1 MGAILRAGGI
11 SLRRLADRFG
21 TPLYVYDAER
31 IRRGVDRFASAFS
44 SVPLL
49 LAYAVKA
56 NGSLALLNRIGALG
70 AGADIVSLGELRR
83 VERAGIPAGRVIF
96 SGVGKTERELEAG
109 LRAGIHAF
117 HAESQAE
124 VDLLSRVAGRLGLPA
139 RLGLR
144 LNPDV
149 HSPTPFAYT
158 RTGHAATKFGI
169 PVREAE
175 ALYTA
180 RADDPNLHFVGVG
193 VHIGSQI
200 AEVAPYLEALDT
212 VLGVV
217 DRLLEGGIALEY
229 VDLGGGFGVAYE
241 SDGALDLEALATRV
255 VPEIRGRGLR
265 LVLEPGRAIVGEAG
279 LLLARVLYTK
289 CVDAKHFIVTDA
301 SMTELLRPSHYG
313 AFHRIRPVERRAGAP
328 TVRADIVGPV
338 CESGDFLARGRRIE
352 LPEPGDLL
360 AVETAGAYGFA
371 MASNYNGRPRPAEV
385 LIEGGEAVLVRERES
400 LEDLMRGETIPPLPG
415 ERDVRDK
422 V

>member
-1 MGAILRAGGI
+1 M
-11 SLRRLADRFG
+11 SLRWLADRFG

-31 IRRGVDRFASAFS
+31 IRRGVGRFESAFS
-44 SVPLL
+44 GVPLL
-49 LAYAVKA
+49 VAYAVKA
-56 NGSLALLNRIGALG
+56 NGSLALLSRIGALG

-109 LRAGIHAF
+109 IRAGIHAF
-117 HAESQAE
+117 HAESHAE
-124 VDLLSRVAGRLGLPA
+124 VDLLSRVAARLGIPA

-180 RADDPNLHFVGVG
+180 RADDPNLHFVGIG

-200 AEVAPYLEALDT
+200 ADVAPYREALDT

-241 SDGALDLEALATRV
+241 ADGALDLEALAARV

-289 CVDAKHFIVTDA
+289 RVDTKHFVVTDA

-313 AFHRIRPVERRAGAP
+313 AFHRIRPVERREGAP
-328 TVRADIVGPV
+328 TVLADIVGPV

-371 MASNYNGRPRPAEV
+371 MASAYNGRPRPAEV
-385 LIEGGEAVLVRERES
+385 LIEEGEAVLVRERER
-400 LEDLMRGETIPPLPG
+400 LDDLMRGETIPPLPAKP
-415 ERDVRDK
+415 DVRDEG
-422 V
+422 